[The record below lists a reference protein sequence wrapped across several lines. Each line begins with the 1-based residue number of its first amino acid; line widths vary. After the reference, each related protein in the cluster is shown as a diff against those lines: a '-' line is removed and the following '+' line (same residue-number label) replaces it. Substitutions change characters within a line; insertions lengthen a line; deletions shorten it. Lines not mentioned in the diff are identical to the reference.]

1 MLIAFALA
9 APPLAAE
16 PVSLDHNG
24 LRLNGEFLQT
34 VGAHAGPVVLI
45 VHGTLMHHRMT
56 LIADLQ
62 KRLAERG
69 FGSLAITLG
78 LSIDNRT
85 GIYDCATPHMHRHM
99 DALDEID
106 GWLMWLHARGVG
118 SIALLGHSR
127 GGNQVA
133 RFAAERPRDTLV
145 AVVLLAPSTWTA
157 EHAAR
162 LYRESNGIDI
172 DAVRTKARAQPAD
185 AWMEGLPLLNCGPV
199 KVTAGSFLSY
209 HDLDPR
215 LDTPSLLPQISKP
228 TLVIAGTVDEIVPDV
243 AQRTTPYLDANTK
256 LVVIEGADHFFHDFL
271 AEDAADAIAK
281 FLQEKR

>member
-1 MLIAFALA
+1 MRHPPPAARARAESRAERLLGVLVAFALA

-85 GIYDCATPHMHRHM
+85 GIYDCATPHMHRHT

-106 GWLMWLHARGVG
+106 GWLMWLRARGVG

-133 RFAAERPRDTLV
+133 RFAAERPRAIPQARSPASCSRCRGRARVGLI
-145 AVVLLAPSTWTA
+145 
-157 EHAAR
+157 HAANR
-162 LYRESNGIDI
+162 RRSSACSQALRS
-172 DAVRTKARAQPAD
+172 AT
-185 AWMEGLPLLNCGPV
+185 
-199 KVTAGSFLSY
+199 
-209 HDLDPR
+209 
-215 LDTPSLLPQISKP
+215 
-228 TLVIAGTVDEIVPDV
+228 
-243 AQRTTPYLDANTK
+243 
-256 LVVIEGADHFFHDFL
+256 
-271 AEDAADAIAK
+271 
-281 FLQEKR
+281 